1 VSDHPDPPGPDE
13 ETLDAP
19 AGSELNERIGR
30 YRLLQRLGEGGF
42 GQVFLAEQT
51 EPVRRQVA
59 LKIIKLGM
67 DTREVVARFEQ
78 ERQALAIMDHPHI
91 ARVLDAGATDTGRPY
106 FVMDLVKGEPITAFC
121 DRHAMPLADRLK
133 LAEQVCLAV
142 QHAHQKGLIHRDLKP
157 SNILVAMQDGRP
169 QPKIID
175 FGIAKATGARLTEH
189 TVFTAQFTLVGTPEY
204 MSPEQAAGSLDI
216 DTRTDIYS
224 LGVLLYELIT
234 GTTPLTTDEL
244 RGASFADIQRRLR
257 EDEPPSPSRR
267 LTQSTD
273 TLARVAAR
281 RSIEPRRLSLA
292 VRGEL
297 DWIVQKAIH
306 KDPAQRYETANALA
320 QDIRRYLDGH
330 AVLAAP
336 PGTAYRVKKFVGRHR
351 RAVAAAVVVA
361 AALLLGIAGTLW
373 QASIAARERDAA
385 KREAANAQ
393 AVTDFV
399 VESLKS
405 QDPTSAGR
413 QDMTVA
419 EAMRQAAT
427 QLSAGALQAQP
438 ETVGV
443 LQRTIATVLEG
454 NGKSTEAMPFAQQAL
469 TLERGLHPGDHVHVA
484 DALSV
489 VGDVAATLG
498 QYAES
503 ETTLR
508 AALDMHRRLHPG
520 DSKEVESVLNDLGT
534 PLLRLGRFDDAAR
547 VSEDALAMS
556 RRLVPPDDRN
566 VAIALNGLGMANK
579 GLGKLDKAEA
589 LYTEALPILQRL
601 HPGDHPDVATLLAN
615 IGSVRRSLGRYPEAV
630 QMSEEALA
638 MNRRLFKGDNMTTAA
653 ILMNL
658 GVTLQALHRFDE
670 AEARS
675 KEVLQMLDRLFP
687 GDHALKARTLDN
699 LASIQLDA
707 GRPKDAQA
715 SAGAAAAM
723 SGRVFSGDNTDVV
736 DCLGRLAQADAKLRQ
751 WAAALTH
758 AQQAAEMAAR
768 LAPNGSPARTKSEET
783 LAKIKQQA
791 AGAGAGTR

>member
-1 VSDHPDPPGPDE
+1 VNDHPDPPAPPGPDD
-13 ETLDAP
+13 ETLDAS
-19 AGSELNERIGR
+19 AGAELNVRIGR
-30 YRLLQRLGEGGF
+30 YRLLQLLGEGGF
-42 GQVFLAEQT
+42 GQVFLAEQM

-67 DTREVVARFEQ
+67 DTREVVGRFEQ

-91 ARVLDAGATDTGRPY
+91 ARVIDAGATDTGRPY
-106 FVMDLVKGEPITAFC
+106 FVMDLVKGEPITEFC
-121 DRHAMPLADRLK
+121 DRHAMPLAERLK
-133 LAEQVCLAV
+133 LAEQVCAAV

-157 SNILVAMQDGRP
+157 SNILVSMQDGRP

-175 FGIAKATGARLTEH
+175 FGIAKAIAARLTEH

-234 GTTPLTTDEL
+234 GTTPLTTEEL
-244 RGASFADIQRRLR
+244 RGASFADLQRRLR
-257 EDEPPSPSRR
+257 EIEPPSPSRR
-267 LTQSTD
+267 LTQSAD
-273 TLARVAAR
+273 ALARVAAR

-320 QDIRRYLDGH
+320 QDIRRYLDGD

-351 RAVAAAVVVA
+351 TAVAAAAVVA
-361 AALLLGIAGTLW
+361 AALLLGITGTLW

-385 KREAANAQ
+385 KREAANAR

-399 VESLKS
+399 VESLKT
-405 QDPTSAGR
+405 QDPTAEGR

-419 EAMRQAAT
+419 DAMRQAAT
-427 QLSAGALQAQP
+427 QLNAGALQAQP
-438 ETVGV
+438 ETVGL

-469 TLERGLHPGDHVHVA
+469 TLERRLHPGDHVHVA
-484 DALSV
+484 ASLSV
-489 VGDVAATLG
+489 VGEVATTLG
-498 QYAES
+498 QFAEA

-508 AALDMHRRLHPG
+508 TALDMDRRLTPG
-520 DSKEVESVLNDLGT
+520 DSKEVVDTLNDLGS
-534 PLLRLGRFDDAAR
+534 PLLRLARFDDAAR
-547 VSEDALAMS
+547 VSEEALAMS

-589 LYTEALPILQRL
+589 LYTEALPILRRL
-601 HPGDHPDVATLLAN
+601 HPGDHPDVASLLAN
-615 IGSVRRSLGRYPEAV
+615 IGAVRRSLGRYDEAM
-630 QMSEEALA
+630 QSSEEALA
-638 MNRRLFKGDNMTTAA
+638 MNQRLFKGDNMTTGA

-658 GVTLQALHRFDE
+658 GMTLQSLHRLDE

-687 GDHALKARTLDN
+687 GDHALKARTLAN
-699 LASIQLDA
+699 LASLQLDA

-715 SAGAAAAM
+715 TAGAAAAM
-723 SGRVFSGDNTDVV
+723 SARVFEGDNTDVV
-736 DCLGRLAQADAKLRQ
+736 DCLDRLAQADAKLRQ
-751 WAAALTH
+751 WPAALTH

-768 LAPNGSPARTKSEET
+768 LAPDGSPARTKAEET
-783 LAKIKQQA
+783 LATIKQQA
-791 AGAGAGTR
+791 AGAGA